1 MPAPRLR
8 RRTGPSRLRGI
19 ALIEAL
25 VAVLIFAFG
34 VIGLVGL
41 QVSMTRAQGSA
52 KYRADAAY
60 LGSQVLGQIWADRS
74 ALDKFNTGGG
84 DPCATYVPCQDWKA
98 KVGSSLP
105 QGKADITA
113 NQATGVVQMT
123 ITWSLSAEGTH
134 THVLTTTVR

>member
-1 MPAPRLR
+1 MATASNR
-8 RRTGPSRLRGI
+8 RHAGRSRLRGI

-41 QVSMTRAQGSA
+41 QVAMTRAQGTA

-60 LGSQVLGQIWADRS
+60 LGSQVLGQMWADRTK
-74 ALDKFNTGGG
+74 LDSFNTGGADACAG
-84 DPCATYVPCQDWKA
+84 YAPCKDWSG
-98 KVGSSLP
+98 KVASSLP
-105 QGKADITA
+105 QGKAAIA
-113 NQATGVVQMT
+113 ASQATGVVTMT

-134 THVLTTTVR
+134 THVLTTSIR